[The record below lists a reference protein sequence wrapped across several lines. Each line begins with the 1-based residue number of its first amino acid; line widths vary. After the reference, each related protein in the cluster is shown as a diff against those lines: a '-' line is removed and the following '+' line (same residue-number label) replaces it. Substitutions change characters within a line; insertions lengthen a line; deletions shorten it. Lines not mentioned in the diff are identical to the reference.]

1 MSAGEITRVTHSDFY
16 KENCVWSNKSE
27 DEWCKDYCFVNTGVE
42 FVTEYGDN

>member
-27 DEWCKDYCFVNTGVE
+27 DEWCENY
-42 FVTEYGDN
+42 